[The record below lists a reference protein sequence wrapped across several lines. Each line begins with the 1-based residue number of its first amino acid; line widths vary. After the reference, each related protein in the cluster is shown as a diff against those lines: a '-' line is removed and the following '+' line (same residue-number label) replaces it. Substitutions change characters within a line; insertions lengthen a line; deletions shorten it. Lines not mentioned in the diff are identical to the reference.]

1 MAQASLESAVLEL
14 RCLLTQNVHEQLIA
28 GGEPGLTQ
36 LTLERWL
43 KARKV
48 GLLLWLLGV
57 RAFHCAAC
65 SLTPWATLNTT
76 FDLLAAALCMHWP
89 YRWTWPLQQRT
100 SQSMQH
106 GEQHGHPSRGCW
118 R

>member
-14 RCLLTQNVHEQLIA
+14 RCLLKQNVHEQLIA

-48 GLLLWLLGV
+48 GLLL
-57 RAFHCAAC
+57 
-65 SLTPWATLNTT
+65 
-76 FDLLAAALCMHWP
+76 
-89 YRWTWPLQQRT
+89 
-100 SQSMQH
+100 
-106 GEQHGHPSRGCW
+106 
-118 R
+118 